1 MRTPRAVADAVS
13 AIVLRAATL
22 DDAIEVAAVHVAAW
36 RTTYAG
42 LVPQEMHERY
52 NVFVPRVEM
61 WRGRLADPRQHTIVA
76 SLDGVVCGFSA
87 AAPIPERPHG
97 KEPLPGFD
105 AYLAS
110 LYLLQSVQRRGIG
123 RMLLGATARA
133 LRADGYRAL
142 ALHVLTTNPSRRFYE
157 RLGATFI
164 RDEPPE
170 TDNECL
176 FESAYGWRD
185 LAVLEAATR

>member
-1 MRTPRAVADAVS
+1 VN
-13 AIVLRAATL
+13 AIVLRAATP

-42 LVPQEMHERY
+42 LVPQALHDRY

-61 WRGRLADPRQHTIVA
+61 WRERLADPRQHAVVA

-87 AAPIPERPHG
+87 VAPMPDRPHG

-105 AYLAS
+105 AYLSS
-110 LYLLQSVQRRGIG
+110 LYLLASVQRRGIG
-123 RMLLGATARA
+123 RRLLGATARV
-133 LRADGYRAL
+133 LRAGGSGAL
-142 ALHVLTTNPSRRFYE
+142 ALHVLSTNPARRFYE
-157 RLGATFI
+157 RLGATFV
-164 RDEPPE
+164 RDEPPDPE
-170 TDNECL
+170 SECL
-176 FESAYGWRD
+176 FESAYGWHD